1 MVSVQS
7 SLETIAQS
15 LTHHGNALRIR
26 KLMFCACTQRWE
38 RDRTLIENIAIAGLI
53 KDLYSRYPNFD
64 ALTQALFAVVK
75 QLNRKSEY
83 SRLAETILDTLHPL
97 YQTLAA
103 VEEDTAFGVEP
114 ITNFTPET
122 TQFSPPPS
130 PARPV
135 EGDETLVK
143 AIAHNLSHTD
153 QNLRIR
159 KMLWCLNYNE
169 WQSEPQ
175 ALFNLDLSQLL
186 GQLHRDHPTLED
198 IHSALHN
205 VANHVSR
212 PSEYQAIAA
221 TIVQHMS
228 PLYQATP
235 APAADP
241 TVNQACETTQAMVK
255 TTLLPPELD
264 DLSELP
270 NLDFLVETPGITTA
284 YELQSSTDFTPATP
298 PRDLQSPAFKQ
309 PQYDRYVVRLEVMKY
324 ANPLRAKILAFSTVH
339 HKFETTGHEW
349 SSLRTQPFD
358 DLLWVLY
365 DTYPIWD
372 RLVKELCRTAEQL
385 DAPDESMQAAEA
397 IAKALKPFYPLT
409 F

>member
-38 RDRTLIENIAIAGLI
+38 HDRALIENIAIAGLI
-53 KDLYSRYPNFD
+53 KDLYNQYPNFD

-97 YQTLAA
+97 YQTLAD
-103 VEEDTAFGVEP
+103 EGDTAFGSEAS
-114 ITNFTPET
+114 TNFTPDT
-122 TQFSPPPS
+122 TQFSPLPS
-130 PARPV
+130 LARPV
-135 EGDETLVK
+135 EGDETLMK

-175 ALFNLDLSQLL
+175 VLFNLDLPQLL
-186 GQLHRDHPTLED
+186 GQLHHDYPTLED
-198 IHSALHN
+198 IHSALHH

-221 TIVQHMS
+221 IIVQHMS

-235 APAADP
+235 APASDP
-241 TVNQACETTQAMVK
+241 TVNQADNATQVMIQ
-255 TTLLPPELD
+255 TTLSPPDWD

-270 NLDFLVETPGITTA
+270 NLDFLADTPGITTA
-284 YELQSSTDFTPATP
+284 YELQSSTNFTPATP
-298 PRDLQSPAFKQ
+298 PRALQSPALKQ
-309 PQYDRYVVRLEVMKY
+309 PQYDRYMVRLEVMKY
-324 ANPLRAKILAFSTVH
+324 ANPLRAKILAYSTVH
-339 HKFETTGHEW
+339 HKFEHGGHEW
-349 SSLRTQPFD
+349 SNLRTEPFD
-358 DLLWVLY
+358 DLLWALY
-365 DTYPIWD
+365 DAYPIWD
-372 RLVKELCRTAEQL
+372 RLVKLLCQTAEQL

-397 IAKALKPFYPLT
+397 IAKALKPFYSPT